1 MTRYIA
7 GKIELDTAK
16 TDLFGAE
23 QAAPKAAPLVFS
35 PAAKAVFD
43 AGRALWQYYHAQ
55 PKSNVNAALYDIR
68 AHFQGRNTAG
78 KMNHKSDDAQYN
90 TLIKDLR
97 EALKPL
103 ATQIAEKVY
112 TYGFLK
118 G

>member
-16 TDLFGAE
+16 TDLFGAG

-78 KMNHKSDDAQYN
+78 KMNHKSDDAHYN